1 MTGGWLT
8 KNARAL
14 IGLLAALAG
23 FLLGYAGFA
32 TFLPTSTIQAGTK
45 TTDLVY
51 YTLQLFLLDAAPL
64 QTATNLPVTL
74 EIARFLAP
82 ASTAFGLVVGAWTV
96 YRSTYHAVRSR
107 QLHDHTVVLGQGA
120 QARLIARAVVAEG
133 ASCAVVGTEAMTV
146 AGAVAVEGDPS
157 DPAVLREARIDA
169 AREVMIVSGESTRNV
184 DIAASVREAL
194 DGGSHAPACFLEMR
208 SPEFAVALAAHEL
221 TSPSAVHL
229 EFFDPTTRAVRRLFD
244 RHLTALRG
252 DVVLIGSGETYDAAR
267 TELGRRCERPGRDMK
282 PSYLTPSEVRSIVP
296 SEGLHLVVVVVDGD
310 ESAVALGLRVLRQVR
325 GRPVGVV
332 VATHS
337 STALGARITPQD
349 VAASGYGGAELHLF
363 NVAEEAYA
371 LAALR
376 RGLYEE
382 LARAAHESYVE
393 QARAR
398 GETTHTN
405 PSTVSWSHLDEDL
418 RTENLAQAHAFG
430 RYLRTLPAVVV
441 PDDGHG
447 EEFAFAGGE
456 VERRAE
462 DEHVR
467 WRKSKEAR
475 GWKTGAR
482 NDVEK
487 KHPDLVDWS
496 DLDETA
502 RQKDRD
508 AVLAIPGHLSR
519 IGLRVVRVAPG
530 DQPAANS

>member
-1 MTGGWLT
+1 MAGRWLL

-14 IGLLAALAG
+14 VGLLAALVA
-23 FLLGYAGFA
+23 FLLGYLGFA
-32 TFLPTSTIQAGTK
+32 TFLRRSPTITAGQNP
-45 TTDLVY
+45 TDLVY

-82 ASTAFGLVVGAWTV
+82 ASTAFGLAVGARAV

-107 QLHDHTVVLGQGA
+107 QLRDHTVVLGQGT
-120 QARLIARAVVAEG
+120 QARLIARAVIAEG
-133 ASCAVVGTEAMTV
+133 SSCAVVGTGPVTV
-146 AGAVAVEGDPS
+146 PGAITVEGDPS

-169 AREVMIVSGESTRNV
+169 AREVMIVSGENTRNV
-184 DIAASVREAL
+184 DIAASVRELL
-194 DGGSHAPACFLEMR
+194 DSDSRPPACFLEMR
-208 SPEFAVALAAHEL
+208 SSEFAVALAAHEL

-244 RHLTALRG
+244 VHLTAPRG
-252 DVVLIGSGETYDAAR
+252 RVVLIGSGPTYEAAR
-267 TELGRRCERPGRDMK
+267 IELERRRERPDRHLE
-282 PSYLTPSEVRSIVP
+282 PSYLAPDDVRAIVP
-296 SEGLHLVVVVVDGD
+296 SEDLQLVVVVVDGD
-310 ESAVALGLRVLRQVR
+310 EAAVALGLGVLRQVR

-337 STALGARITPQD
+337 STALGAKISPRD

-376 RGLYEE
+376 QGLYAE
-382 LARAAHESYVE
+382 LARAAHEAYVE

-398 GETTHTN
+398 GEQGKSS
-405 PSTVSWSHLDEDL
+405 STVPWSQLDEDL

-430 RYLRTLPAVVV
+430 DYLRSIPAVVV

-447 EEFAFAGGE
+447 DEFAFQGDE
-456 VERRAE
+456 VERRAKE
-462 DEHVR
+462 EHAR
-467 WRKSKEAR
+467 WRESKEGR
-475 GWKTGAR
+475 GWTKGPR
-482 NDVEK
+482 NDERK
-487 KHPDLVDWS
+487 THPDLVDWS
-496 DLDETA
+496 ELDETA

-508 AVLAIPGHLSR
+508 AILAIPGHLRR
-519 IGLRVVRVAPG
+519 IGLRVVRVEPRDEARP
-530 DQPAANS
+530 PA